1 MTAAPL
7 DLRTRV
13 RLPLFVLVGIVTVGA
28 AYYTGATGNSLP
40 LLVAASGLG
49 TLLVLTT
56 DYEKLE
62 E

>member
-7 DLRTRV
+7 DLRKRV
-13 RLPLFVLVGIVTVGA
+13 RLPIFVLASFVTAGA
-28 AYYTGATGNSLP
+28 AYYTGVTGNAVP
-40 LLVAASGLG
+40 LLVAASGVG

>member
-7 DLRTRV
+7 DLSRRA
-13 RLPLFVLVGIVTVGA
+13 RLPLFVVVSFATAGA
-28 AYYTGATGNSLP
+28 AYYTGTTGDALP

-56 DYEKLE
+56 DYGKLE

>member
-1 MTAAPL
+1 MSAAPL
-7 DLRTRV
+7 DLRPRV
-13 RLPLFVLVGIVTVGA
+13 RWPLFVLVGIVTTGA
-28 AYYTGATGNSLP
+28 AYYTGTTGNSLP

>member
-7 DLRTRV
+7 DLPGSV
-13 RLPLFVLVGIVTVGA
+13 QLVLFTLGSLVTAIA
-28 AYYTGATGNSLP
+28 AYRTVTTGDATP
-40 LLVAASGLG
+40 LLLAASGLG

-62 E
+62 R

>member
-7 DLRTRV
+7 DLHKRV
-13 RLPLFVLVGIVTVGA
+13 RFPLFVLVGFVTLGA
-28 AYYTGATGNSLP
+28 AYYTGTTGDAVP
-40 LLVAASGLG
+40 LLVASSGLG

-62 E
+62 D

>member
-7 DLRTRV
+7 DLPDSV
-13 RLPLFVLVGIVTVGA
+13 QLALFTLGSLVTAIA
-28 AYYTGATGNSLP
+28 AYRTATTGDPTA
-40 LLVAASGLG
+40 LLLAASGLG

-62 E
+62 K

>member
-7 DLRTRV
+7 DLRKRV
-13 RLPLFVLVGIVTVGA
+13 RLPLYVLLGFATTGA
-28 AYYTGATGNSLP
+28 AYYTGTTGESLP

-56 DYEKLE
+56 DYEQLE
-62 E
+62 A

>member
-7 DLRTRV
+7 DLHARV
-13 RLPLFVLVGIVTVGA
+13 RLPLFVVLGFVTTGA
-28 AYYTGATGNSLP
+28 AYYTGTTGDSVP

-49 TLLVLTT
+49 ALLVLTT

>member
-7 DLRTRV
+7 DIRKRV
-13 RLPLFVLVGIVTVGA
+13 RLPLFVLASFATAGA
-28 AYYTGATGNSLP
+28 AYYTGSTGDSLP
-40 LLVAASGLG
+40 VFVAASGLG